1 MVKKIKIVNLT
12 DDNLNET
19 EAMSK
24 IVEAMKNEA
33 PLDPIEPVVM
43 KKKTETKNKNSTN
56 KNGIT

>member
-1 MVKKIKIVNLT
+1 MVKKIKLINLT

-24 IVEAMKNEA
+24 IVEEMKNEA

-43 KKKTETKNKNSTN
+43 KKKPKPKNKNSTN
-56 KNGIT
+56 